1 MSIPY
6 QVGDKLPQLRLGS
19 MGGNSVAV
27 HDHRGRK
34 ALVYVWSS
42 W

>member
-1 MSIPY
+1 MDLPFKA
-6 QVGDKLPQLRLGS
+6 GDKLPDLRLGT
-19 MGGNSVAV
+19 MGGTSVALREF
-27 HDHRGRK
+27 RGRK

>member
-6 QVGDKLPQLRLGS
+6 KPGDTLPALRLGS
-19 MGGNSVAV
+19 MGGNSVALG
-27 HDHRGRK
+27 DHRGRK
-34 ALVYVWSS
+34 ALVYVWAS